1 MPTNRPRFTEAGH
14 DLRRRLR
21 PSPGSG
27 PDRAVT
33 LAQQWAE
40 TRPVGWTVSP
50 RCQRPTQARP
60 CRCSGKRSGLSASDH
75 RRRHGRPRHHRG
87 RTRRRPRTP
96 PPAPPSRWGSAM
108 PTPPT
113 TWPKRLRSIRRREAR
128 RQSATHA
135 VEAGGRTYPLS
146 PLRGVEWPGRMV
158 DFARL
163 IHRPVRVLGG
173 PAVPAACGGNQMPTH
188 SAGQGMPAD
197 WGAYDPAG
205 CGTTA
210 AALGRQAA
218 GRLAVACA

>member
-1 MPTNRPRFTEAGH
+1 
-14 DLRRRLR
+14 
-21 PSPGSG
+21 
-27 PDRAVT
+27 
-33 LAQQWAE
+33 
-40 TRPVGWTVSP
+40 
-50 RCQRPTQARP
+50 
-60 CRCSGKRSGLSASDH
+60 
-75 RRRHGRPRHHRG
+75 
-87 RTRRRPRTP
+87 
-96 PPAPPSRWGSAM
+96 M

-188 SAGQGMPAD
+188 SARQGMPAT
-197 WGAYDPAG
+197 GAL
-205 CGTTA
+205 TTRLGA
-210 AALGRQAA
+210 APRPQPSDAKQPGARGGLCIGR
-218 GRLAVACA
+218 R

>member
-1 MPTNRPRFTEAGH
+1 
-14 DLRRRLR
+14 
-21 PSPGSG
+21 
-27 PDRAVT
+27 
-33 LAQQWAE
+33 
-40 TRPVGWTVSP
+40 
-50 RCQRPTQARP
+50 
-60 CRCSGKRSGLSASDH
+60 
-75 RRRHGRPRHHRG
+75 
-87 RTRRRPRTP
+87 
-96 PPAPPSRWGSAM
+96 M

-173 PAVPAACGGNQMPTH
+173 PAVPAACGGNQTPTH
-188 SAGQGMPAD
+188 SARQGMPAD
-197 WGAYDPAG
+197 WSAYDPAG

-218 GRLAVACA
+218 GRSRWLVHQNAVRAMPLRCESNPQGDRAAADRSRNFALMGSDYPLPRSSMINIGSSHVQTAWCEPRRRGGGAAW